1 MAQHTDTHTLY
12 ARRHGSFFTAM
23 MEILYSSNLS
33 GVQQHYH
40 NHSPPLACAPML
52 AGKPTLEPPT
62 LLRDTPHAPL
72 L

>member
-23 MEILYSSNLS
+23 MEILCIRRIS
-33 GVQQHYH
+33 GFQQHYH
-40 NHSPPLACAPML
+40 NRSPLACAPML
-52 AGKPTLEPPT
+52 AGKPTLKPPT